1 MHRDWSDCEFRVP
14 SGDSVERLYEFL
26 SECFPPDRPVF
37 AEMARTGKRFY
48 TWTPHALYRGD
59 EIVGN
64 VSLMPMRI
72 WLDGR
77 VTKVMGVASVA
88 TAPQYRRQGVAR
100 DMLRRALGLVDPQDV
115 PCVLLTGLP
124 EVYQGV
130 GFRVVPQDY
139 RAVRV
144 SQMNFTSRGL
154 DGSLL
159 ESLDDA
165 RLFEL
170 TRVYD
175 QEYPNCDGKVDRDSD
190 YWQLYAMLFNLAPQ
204 SRILLCTRG
213 AEMLGYVR
221 FDQEEGRLT
230 VCELCAEPSA
240 ADVCE
245 ALLGLLQEFAAHANA
260 EWLSLAI
267 PPGHFAWALLRR
279 HGVAVEPEPTG
290 VAREAFMVRP
300 ASGQPRPSLLG
311 LQWSLADKF

>member
-1 MHRDWSDCEFRVP
+1 MLRDWADFEFRVP
-14 SGDSVERLYEFL
+14 GGDSIERLYEFL

-37 AEMARTGKRFY
+37 AEMVRTGKRFY
-48 TWTPHALYRGD
+48 TWTPHTLYRGD

-77 VTKVMGVASVA
+77 VTEVMGVASVA
-88 TAPQYRRQGVAR
+88 TAPQYRRQGVAS

-124 EVYQGV
+124 EVYQRV
-130 GFRVVPQDY
+130 GFQVVPQEY

-144 SQMNFTSRGL
+144 SQLHFTSRGF
-154 DGSLL
+154 DGTLL
-159 ESLDDA
+159 VSLDDA
-165 RLFEL
+165 RLPHL
-170 TRVYD
+170 TRLWD
-175 QEYPNCDGKVDRDSD
+175 QKYPSYDGKVHRDSD

-204 SRILLCTRG
+204 SRILLCRRS

-221 FDQEEGRLT
+221 FDQEKDRLT
-230 VCELCAEPSA
+230 LCELCAEPSA

-245 ALLGLLQEFAAHANA
+245 ALLGFVREFAAHANV

-267 PPGHFAWALLRR
+267 PPRHFAWPLLRR
-279 HGVAVEPEPTG
+279 RGVAVEPEPAG

-300 ASGQPRPSLLG
+300 ASGQARPSLLG